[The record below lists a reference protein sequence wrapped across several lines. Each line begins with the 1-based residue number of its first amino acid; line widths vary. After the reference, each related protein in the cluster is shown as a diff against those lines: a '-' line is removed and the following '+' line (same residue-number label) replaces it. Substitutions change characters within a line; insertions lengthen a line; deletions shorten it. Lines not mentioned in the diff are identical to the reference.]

1 MSTSTEPQ
9 SADEIEEKQ
18 PIQLEVQV
26 ESPQACLREVVVTIP
41 QSEVQRYLKDAYDE
55 LVPEAQVPG
64 FRSGRA
70 PRKLV
75 EKQFKDR
82 VTDQVKGSLLMDSLA
97 QVTDSQDFSAI
108 GEPDFDYNSI
118 NIPDTGDFKY
128 QFQIE
133 VRPNFDT
140 PTWKGVEL
148 SKPVEEITDT
158 DVQEALDRVLAKYAS
173 LEATD
178 EPAAAGDKL
187 LLTAKFEHDDKVL
200 SEMDEESVTLEGRL
214 SFSDGVCEGFGEL
227 MTGAKEGDTLTG
239 KVMVA
244 EGVENEEMRG
254 TEIDATFHLVEV
266 MKRENPEL
274 TPAFLEELGDF
285 DSEEELRDFVRDS
298 LTRQADYRT
307 QQELRKAVVSLLAES
322 ASFELPESLV
332 KRQTMRELER
342 KVLELR
348 RSGFDED
355 SIRGFVNASKQN
367 AQATTES
374 ALREHFILEQI
385 AEEENVDADDSDY
398 DAEIALIAQQSDTPE
413 RRVRARLEKQGQMDA
428 LRNQIVERKVI
439 EMIVE
444 SAEVTEEPV
453 EKKAGEEAG
462 EFAVYHSVLDTKDA
476 DIIPEAKYEDN
487 TPAGAETDTEKK
499 D

>member
-1 MSTSTEPQ
+1 
-9 SADEIEEKQ
+9 
-18 PIQLEVQV
+18 
-26 ESPQACLREVVVTIP
+26 
-41 QSEVQRYLKDAYDE
+41 
-55 LVPEAQVPG
+55 
-64 FRSGRA
+64 
-70 PRKLV
+70 
-75 EKQFKDR
+75 
-82 VTDQVKGSLLMDSLA
+82 MDSLG

-118 NIPDTGDFKY
+118 NIPDSGDFKY

-148 SKPVEEITDT
+148 SKPVEEIADD

-178 EPAAAGDKL
+178 EPSALGDKL
-187 LLTAKFEHDDKVL
+187 LLTGKFEHGDKVL
-200 SEMDEESVTLEGRL
+200 SEMEEESVTLESRL

-227 MTGAKEGDTLTG
+227 VVGAKEGDTKTG
-239 KVMVA
+239 KVTIA
-244 EGVENEEMRG
+244 EGVDDEEMRG
-254 TEIDATFHLVEV
+254 TEIDATFHVVEV

-285 DSEEELRDFVRDS
+285 ESEEELRDFVRDS

-307 QQELRKAVVSLLAES
+307 QQELRKSVVSLLADS

-367 AQATTES
+367 AQATTEA

-385 AEEENVDADDSDY
+385 AEEENVEADDSDY

-444 SAEVTEEPV
+444 SAKVTEEPV
-453 EKKAGEEAG
+453 EKKSGDDAG
-462 EFAVYHSVLDTKDA
+462 EFAVYHSVLNTKETDA
-476 DIIPEAKYEDN
+476 IPEAKYEDN
-487 TPAGAETDTEKK
+487 TPAGAEADADKK